1 MKSKSNCIFIS
12 KVSPLVSALLG
23 IFICLTSGNMAS
35 AQENSQEAVTM
46 EVGVARTDIT
56 PDVPIRLAGYA
67 ARVKTEANSVLQRLS
82 AKALALGSD
91 EQHPT
96 VVITVDLVGIPWRI
110 TKQVSDFLSQNMG
123 IDPNQIAICASHTH
137 GGPEVGNLINI
148 LQYRGDHFS
157 DSLLALDQLT
167 HIAQYTEQLTQ
178 KLKDVAVAALKN
190 RKPAYVSW
198 GQGQAL
204 FAANRRTPGGP
215 VDVALPMLKITNP
228 DGSLRAVFLSYACH
242 GTTMGGDINKIHGD
256 WISEAQREIEA
267 RHPGAIA
274 LIALGCAGDANPAPR
289 GKWEDVIAHG
299 KEIADN
305 VDKLLTAQL
314 QPLNTPPVGKMKW
327 IKLPLAKAHTV
338 PELIE
343 LSKDNTVKGYEARL
357 TLERMERGKPIPSTI
372 DYPFQVW
379 NFDNKMVMVNLG
391 GEVVVDYSI
400 RLKDEYGAEHLW
412 VNAYSNDVPCYIP
425 SRRVLKEGGYEGETN
440 MYWYDKPL
448 PFAPAVED
456 DIVNAVGELMPASFK
471 EKRPDTNH
479 EELIQQG
486 DDNMYH
492 LSSWLGGTAGS
503 HIKYM
508 PEWKAFGWFNTQ
520 DQALWKVNI
529 AKAGRYDVYFE
540 YSVSDKEAGKSFR
553 LEVGN
558 KKLTG
563 KVETTGSWYTYKT
576 KKVGSIRLSSGTQNV
591 TLKSNAKKEN
601 GSIFDL
607 REVRLVPA
615 K

>member
-1 MKSKSNCIFIS
+1 MKSRLVCISFSRPFELLSVFWGIFFCLA
-12 KVSPLVSALLG
+12 PFHLVSG
-23 IFICLTSGNMAS
+23 QQKTP
-35 AQENSQEAVTM
+35 EARMM

-56 PDVPIRLAGYA
+56 PEVPIRLAGYA
-67 ARVKTEANSVLQRLS
+67 ARAKTEANSVLQRLS

-91 EQHPT
+91 AQHPT
-96 VVITVDLVGIPWRI
+96 VIITVDLVGIPWRI
-110 TKQVSDFLSQNMG
+110 THQVTDYLSQNMG
-123 IDPNQIAICASHTH
+123 IDPAQVAICASHTH

-148 LQYRGDHFS
+148 LQSRGDHFN

-178 KLKDVAVAALKN
+178 KLKDVAMAALKN

-204 FAANRRTPGGP
+204 FAANRRTQGGP
-215 VDVALPMLKITNP
+215 VDVALPMLKITDQ
-228 DGSLRAVFLSYACH
+228 DGSLRAVFVSYACH
-242 GTTMGGDINKIHGD
+242 GTTMGGDINEIHGD
-256 WISEAQREIEA
+256 WIAEAQRDIEA
-267 RHPGAIA
+267 RHPGATA

-289 GKWEDVIAHG
+289 GSLDDLKAHG

-305 VDKLLTAQL
+305 VDKLLTAQFEA
-314 QPLNTPPVGKMKW
+314 LNAPPVGKMEW
-327 IKLPLAKAHTV
+327 IKLPLSKARSV

-343 LSKDNTVKGYEARL
+343 LAKDKTVKGYEARL
-357 TLERMERGKPIPSTI
+357 TLERIERGRTIPSTI

-379 NFDNKMVMVNLG
+379 NFDNKMVMVNLA

-400 RLKDEYGAEHLW
+400 RLKEEFGAEHLW
-412 VNAYSNDVPCYIP
+412 INAYSNDVPCYIP
-425 SRRVLKEGGYEGETN
+425 SRRVLKEGGYEAESN
-440 MYWYDKPL
+440 MYWYDKPR
-448 PFAPAVED
+448 PFAPEVEDVIVHAVEK
-456 DIVNAVGELMPASFK
+456 LMPSGFG
-471 EKRPDTNH
+471 EGRPDTN
-479 EELIQQG
+479 EEKLV
-486 DDNMYH
+486 DKSADNTYH
-492 LSSWLGGTAGS
+492 LASWLAGTAGS

-529 AKAGRYDVYFE
+529 EKAGKYDVYFE
-540 YSVSDKEAGKSFR
+540 WSVSDQEAGKSF
-553 LEVGN
+553 LLKVGK

-563 KVETTGSWYTYKT
+563 KVEKTGSWFTYKN
-576 KKVGSIRLSSGTQNV
+576 KKVGSIRLAAGTQQV
-591 TLKSNAKKEN
+591 VLQSNAKRQK

-615 K
+615 Q